1 MLREEKSIRMPG
13 GLYHELQ
20 VRMTYN
26 SNHIEGSRLSEDQT
40 RRSFE
45 TNTIDAGEGIPVDDI
60 IETVN
65 HFRAIDFCIDV
76 AEAPLGG
83 DHQRTAPYFEARDK
97 GCLPF
102 MVCRWGLQKT
112 GEYGRRP

>member
-1 MLREEKSIRMPG
+1 MLREEKAIRMPG

-45 TNTIDAGEGIPVDDI
+45 TNTIDAGEGISVDDI
-60 IETVN
+60 IEGSVN
-65 HFRAIDFCIDV
+65 QTR
-76 AEAPLGG
+76 
-83 DHQRTAPYFEARDK
+83 RTFVFDA
-97 GCLPF
+97 
-102 MVCRWGLQKT
+102 
-112 GEYGRRP
+112 GEGISG

>member
-45 TNTIDAGEGIPVDDI
+45 TNTIEAGKEIPVVISSKPSI
-60 IETVN
+60 IS
-65 HFRAIDFCIDV
+65 
-76 AEAPLGG
+76 APLTFVLMW
-83 DHQRTAPYFEARDK
+83 RK
-97 GCLPF
+97 
-102 MVCRWGLQKT
+102 
-112 GEYGRRP
+112 RRSRRRSSKNCIVF